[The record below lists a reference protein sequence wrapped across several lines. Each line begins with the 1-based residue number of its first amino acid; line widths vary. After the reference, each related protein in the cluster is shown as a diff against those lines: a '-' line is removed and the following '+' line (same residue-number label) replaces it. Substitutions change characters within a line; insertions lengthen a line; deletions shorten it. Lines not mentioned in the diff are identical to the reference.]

1 VSGMNWKWSDLDS
14 ANVKAEAPGSSAK
27 TPGEQCVNEGKR
39 CEVCNATL
47 SAYNPY
53 RVPVCQ
59 PCARKPEVRVRY
71 SLHKDP

>member
-1 VSGMNWKWSDLDS
+1 MSGMTWKWSDAES
-14 ANVKAEAPGSSAK
+14 ANVKTEPIGSSAK
-27 TPGEQCVNEGKR
+27 TPNEQGVNEGKR

-59 PCARKPEVRVRY
+59 PCARKPEVRIRY
-71 SLHKDP
+71 SLQDP

>member
-1 VSGMNWKWSDLDS
+1 MSGMIWKWSDEDS
-14 ANVKAEAPGSSAK
+14 ANVRAETLGSFAK
-27 TPGEQCVNEGKR
+27 TPSVQGVNEGKR

-47 SAYNPY
+47 SVYNPY

-59 PCARKPEVRVRY
+59 PCARKPEVRIRY